1 MKKED
6 VREFFDMCAPTW
18 DAEMIKDDEIL
29 RRIFDNADIEEGV
42 TVLDVA
48 CGTGVLVPYYMD
60 RNVSQITGVD
70 ISPKMVEIAKDKY
83 ESSDVRILCQDVE
96 DMPGDVKYDR
106 VMVYNAFPHFP
117 DPGRLIGKLSELV
130 APGGKLS
137 IAHGMSR
144 EKIDKHHEGIAGK
157 VSIGLISEDEL
168 AELMRPYF
176 NIDVKISNEEMYQV
190 SGTKK

>member
-18 DAEMIKDDEIL
+18 DAEMIKDEEIL

-48 CGTGVLVPYYMD
+48 CGTGVLIPYYLD
-60 RNVSQITGVD
+60 RHVSAITAVD
-70 ISPKMVEIAKDKY
+70 ISPAMVAIAKGKFSDK
-83 ESSDVRILCQDVE
+83 DVDIRCLDVE
-96 DMPGDVKYDR
+96 SMGSDVKYDR

-117 DPGRLIGKLSELV
+117 DPGKLIERLSGLV
-130 APGGKLS
+130 ADGGKLS